1 MKTLFVLLFILVGYA
16 KAQVNTYDPV
26 YEKSMKATTGQTLT
40 EYFQIGG
47 IDSDTLSFIVEV
59 VTADSL
65 DLANPLS
72 GDSLAI
78 TVKMLPQSPGGF
90 TDTTTVTYWTTV
102 VSKTATQGRV
112 SFGTG
117 IPLGPSKVFGATGY
131 ISVTNTTGGT
141 QNFQLRVWKIR
152 KYINRR

>member
-1 MKTLFVLLFILVGYA
+1 MKTLLVLLFALIGYA
-16 KAQVNTYDPV
+16 NAQVNTYDAV
-26 YEKSMKATTGQTLT
+26 FEKSMRATTGQTLT
-40 EYFQIGG
+40 DYFQIGAL
-47 IDSDTLSFIVEV
+47 DSDTLAFVIEV
-59 VTADSL
+59 DSADSL
-65 DLANPLS
+65 DAANPLS

-117 IPLGPSKVFGATGY
+117 IPLGPAKIFGARGY
-131 ISVTNTTGGT
+131 ITVTNTTGGT
-141 QNFQLRVWKIR
+141 QSFKLRVWKIR
-152 KYINRR
+152 KYVNRR